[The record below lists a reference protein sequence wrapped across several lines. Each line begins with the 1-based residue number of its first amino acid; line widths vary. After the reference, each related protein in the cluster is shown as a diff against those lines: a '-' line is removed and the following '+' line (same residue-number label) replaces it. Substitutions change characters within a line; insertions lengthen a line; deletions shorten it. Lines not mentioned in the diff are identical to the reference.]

1 MLTLRI
7 PVMKGFQF
15 SALSLLGAMAPPLL
29 WGIALSLPTVAISD
43 ATFPAAAQ
51 AQISTADN
59 VYLSELYTFLESQ
72 DAVTHA
78 MATEAMSPED
88 SIWAAQMFC
97 RTFDAGVSPA
107 DAFSVYT
114 SSAISQATS
123 QGVELT
129 EEMAYAVGLYG
140 GAVMN
145 LGAAHYCPD
154 YQPDV
159 EEALQSL

>member
-1 MLTLRI
+1 M
-7 PVMKGFQF
+7 MKGFQF
-15 SALSLLGAMAPPLL
+15 SALLGA
-29 WGIALSLPTVAISD
+29 IALSLPTVAISD
-43 ATFPAAAQ
+43 TTFPAAAL
-51 AQISTADN
+51 AQTSLEPTALAQSAATQRSAVDN
-59 VYLSELYTFLESQ
+59 TYLSELYTFLASQ
-72 DAVTHA
+72 DTITHA

-88 SIWAAQMFC
+88 SVWAAQMFC
-97 RTFDAGVSPA
+97 RTFEAGVSPE

-145 LGAAHYCPD
+145 IGAAHYCSE
-154 YQPDV
+154 YQAEV
-159 EEALQSL
+159 EAALQSM